1 MLKHYLLFDMNVFL
15 TVWELVYIP
24 QLSRIIFCDMMMLIT
39 ELRRSG
45 SRKIREAKQTMLPSK
60 SLKSIWSQSGVV

>member
-1 MLKHYLLFDMNVFL
+1 MLEHYLLFDMDVFL

-24 QLSRIIFCDMMMLIT
+24 QLSRIIFCDIMMLIT
-39 ELRRSG
+39 ELRLSG

-60 SLKSIWSQSGVV
+60 PLKSIWSQSGVV